1 MKFVGL
7 QEVVWWG
14 GVAANF
20 SLVRGLTG
28 GACRPTLSGAPFS
41 LPEHVCNCLY
51 LRGLVRIYRFGNMLP
66 MAFVFLDEPRV
77 GLIVRAGTYDYAGI
91 DRASDSDPTRR
102 SIFDVGIN
110 DSKNT
115 PIV

>member
-28 GACRPTLSGAPFS
+28 GACRPTLSGTPFS
-41 LPEHVCNCLY
+41 LPEHVCICLY
-51 LRGLVRIYRFGNMLP
+51 LRGLVSIYRFGNMLP
-66 MAFVFLDEPRV
+66 MAFVFFDEPRV
-77 GLIVRAGTYDYAGI
+77 GPIVRAGTYNYAGI
-91 DRASDSDPTRR
+91 DRASDSDPARR
-102 SIFDVGIN
+102 SNFDVGHE
-110 DSKNT
+110 
-115 PIV
+115 